1 MLVGW
6 GLLLG
11 RDLASPFHGAP
22 KPHRGYHLDGT
33 QNRSLAGQT
42 VGIPPPLPRRG
53 LGAGRGDLGGG
64 DCETAFG
71 CAALAGGPGAL
82 AGVGHR

>member
-22 KPHRGYHLDGT
+22 KPHRGYRLDGT
-33 QNRSLAGQT
+33 QNRSFLDETVAVDPRSGFQGVSAG
-42 VGIPPPLPRRG
+42 LRLEPR
-53 LGAGRGDLGGG
+53 GGFR
-64 DCETAFG
+64 D
-71 CAALAGGPGAL
+71 GPS
-82 AGVGHR
+82 RSRQS

>member
-33 QNRSLAGQT
+33 QNRSFLDETVAVAPHSGFQGVSAGLR
-42 VGIPPPLPRRG
+42 PEPR
-53 LGAGRGDLGGG
+53 GGFR
-64 DCETAFG
+64 D
-71 CAALAGGPGAL
+71 GPSQSCQS
-82 AGVGHR
+82 